1 VDFHRFRGFVVA
13 SVFLLFTTFSFGQ
26 QAPTAQTQTIIHP
39 GTSHFAG
46 NSGPAGPNGFAL
58 AASNT
63 FEGFFRFPAEV
74 RQFIPMDSGNTAYF
88 RDVFVGGETFTDGA
102 NDEDSISAT
111 IMGPGGPVEQF
122 SPFTFHASFNGQQN
136 CWVSVGQVLCD
147 ASAIDVLWFR
157 SIQCALDGTWT
168 MQFLYNGAV
177 FSTGTFTVLPQ
188 VKEDAIPNKYNQVSY
203 AGAGNEYDSICRNVS
218 PDGTLAHDSHICHN
232 PLLDTETPW
241 YIKGKGCYLSDT
253 AMVFGYFGAGIDPPG
268 LNNFLKGRTQ
278 GYVGAGAVNATV
290 ATQFPRSQ
298 NTNVTYRGAG
308 TTANLRQAVCSAGP
322 QLMGVKCVNRHGVQ
336 KATHWVLAYGQD
348 KAKTTWLIVD
358 PNGGATTTLQSK
370 YNNNFCETRTFQ
382 GPEFTFTDQ
391 TGLTVS
397 FHSPG
402 ELLITNP
409 AGQRLGFDPSTNL
422 SFAEIPGSS
431 YNDVGLEDD
440 ETETPDDTVD
450 PAKSLE
456 LVSPSIGDYNL
467 TITGTGTGTYN
478 MEVQAM
484 DVNGLPSQQTF
495 QNVPIAPNQVQQII
509 IHYDSTPGAQIQLA
523 GGFDGGGQRPKD
535 VNHFLSYGNPSSD
548 HTSLPAGTTAFP
560 LLIFYSAE
568 TLPGTFSAT
577 LNGADVTLLFHPVA
591 GGHEFVSLLMQS
603 GRNVLALSISGNLP
617 LRTATDTDRLTFLV
631 P

>member
-1 VDFHRFRGFVVA
+1 
-13 SVFLLFTTFSFGQ
+13 
-26 QAPTAQTQTIIHP
+26 
-39 GTSHFAG
+39 
-46 NSGPAGPNGFAL
+46 
-58 AASNT
+58 
-63 FEGFFRFPAEV
+63 
-74 RQFIPMDSGNTAYF
+74 
-88 RDVFVGGETFTDGA
+88 
-102 NDEDSISAT
+102 
-111 IMGPGGPVEQF
+111 
-122 SPFTFHASFNGQQN
+122 
-136 CWVSVGQVLCD
+136 
-147 ASAIDVLWFR
+147 
-157 SIQCALDGTWT
+157 
-168 MQFLYNGAV
+168 
-177 FSTGTFTVLPQ
+177 
-188 VKEDAIPNKYNQVSY
+188 
-203 AGAGNEYDSICRNVS
+203 
-218 PDGTLAHDSHICHN
+218 
-232 PLLDTETPW
+232 
-241 YIKGKGCYLSDT
+241 
-253 AMVFGYFGAGIDPPG
+253 MVFGYFGATIDPPG
-268 LNNFLKGRTQ
+268 LNNFLKGRAQ
-278 GYVGAGAVNATV
+278 GYVGAGSVNATV

-308 TTANLRQAVCSAGP
+308 TAAGLSQAVCSAGP
-322 QLMGVKCVNRHGVQ
+322 QLVGVKCVNRHGVL
-336 KATHWVLAYGQD
+336 KATHWVLGYGQD

-358 PNGGATTTLQSK
+358 PNGGTTTTLQTK
-370 YNNNFCETRTFQ
+370 YNNTFCETRTFQ

-409 AGQRLGFDPSTNL
+409 TGQRLGFDPLTNQ

-456 LVSPSIGDYNL
+456 LVSPATGDYNL

-478 MEVQAM
+478 MEIQGLDA
-484 DVNGLPSQQTF
+484 NGQPTQQVF

-509 IHYDSTPGAQIQLA
+509 LHYDSTPGAQIQLA

-548 HTSLPAGTTAFP
+548 HTSLPAGTTTFP

-577 LNGADVTLLFHPVA
+577 LNGADVSSSFHPVA
-591 GGHEFVSLLMQS
+591 GGHEFVSVPLQS

-617 LRTATDTDRLTFLV
+617 SRTATDTDRLTFLV